1 MFQRALFLALLM
13 FTFAAVAPSSAR
25 AAEALTIAMVDVD
38 KILAESKAAQSL
50 QSQIQAKKESFQKE
64 FAAKEKELKTT
75 ETSLLAEQGKLPA
88 EEFNKK
94 RKAYEEKII
103 ETQKLFKKRRNSL
116 DEGLNKAMGELRKSI
131 VEASAG
137 IADEKGYDIVLTRE
151 SVLLAEKSLDI
162 TADVLK
168 ALDAKV
174 SDIKLTV
181 E

>member
-1 MFQRALFLALLM
+1 MFQRALFLTLLV
-13 FTFAAVAPSSAR
+13 FAFAVGGVSPSH
-25 AAEALTIAMVDVD
+25 AASPTIAMVDVD
-38 KILAESKAAQSL
+38 RILAESKAAKSL
-50 QSQIQAKKESFQKE
+50 QAQIQAKKDTFQKE

-75 ETSLLAEQGKLPA
+75 ETGLLAEQGKIPA
-88 EEFNKK
+88 EDFNKK

-116 DEGLNKAMGELRKSI
+116 DEGLNKAMQELRKNI

-162 TADVLK
+162 TDDVLK
-168 ALDAKV
+168 ALDAKLA
-174 SDIKLTV
+174 DIKLQV

>member
-1 MFQRALFLALLM
+1 MFQRALFLTLLVM
-13 FTFAAVAPSSAR
+13 AFAVGGPSVTH
-25 AAEALTIAMVDVD
+25 AASPTIAMVDVD
-38 KILAESKAAQSL
+38 KILAESKAAKSL
-50 QSQIQAKKESFQKE
+50 QTQIQAKKDTFQKE

-75 ETSLLAEQGKLPA
+75 ETSLLAEQGKIPA
-88 EEFNKK
+88 EDFNKK

-116 DEGLNKAMGELRKSI
+116 DEGLNKAMQELRKNI

-162 TADVLK
+162 TDDVLK
-168 ALDAKV
+168 ALDAKLA
-174 SDIKLTV
+174 DIKLQV

>member
-1 MFQRALFLALLM
+1 MFQRALILTLLV
-13 FTFAAVAPSSAR
+13 FAFAIASPSVTH
-25 AAEALTIAMVDVD
+25 AASPTIAMVDVD
-38 KILAESKAAQSL
+38 KILAESKAAKSL
-50 QSQIQAKKESFQKE
+50 QSQIQAKKETFQKE

-75 ETSLLAEQGKLPA
+75 ETSLLAEQGKIPA

-116 DEGLNKAMGELRKSI
+116 DEGLNKAMQELRKNI

-162 TADVLK
+162 TDDVLK
-168 ALDAKV
+168 ALDAKLA
-174 SDIKLTV
+174 DIKLQV